1 MIAAAQAGDALIL
14 VAVAIGAVLIAA
26 TLATFD
32 ARIRN
37 RLPSAIAGAGWLGRT
52 GMVTAG
58 LLIIGVALGG
68 GDG

>member
-14 VAVAIGAVLIAA
+14 AAVFIGAVLIAA

-32 ARIRN
+32 PRIRN
-37 RLPSAIAGAGWLGRT
+37 RLPSMIARAGWLGRT

-58 LLIIGVALGG
+58 LLIIGVALGV